1 MAAGAAAAPPKVPPR
16 ASKTA
21 PSKIKNHHEWL
32 EDGPVVP
39 IMVGH
44 SGSVIPG
51 GDEDTDSDV
60 SEESDDSDSEEKK
73 DDEDMPSRTFIRHGH
88 DRASLVKSH
97 LKKPKIS
104 VRKLNMLLRWI
115 NILKVWAKPLDLAT
129 VHIDMCNGLLLCRL
143 MKALVPDATYVNLHK
158 RPLSRKPAISNI
170 EQALSVIWRYG
181 RVNNSRI
188 PSAADLYSGKT
199 DKITVMFGEI
209 FEVYVMRTLKKKVV
223 PDMLTWINII
233 LKQYGRPLKSSSM
246 RAPYPGLY
254 QHFTSGVSLFNIIYH
269 FMGTSEI
276 RTSRTATQ
284 IDPKR
289 LYEHPMNLSE
299 YRNNATEVFNIIKA
313 LRVDC
318 FWEPDE
324 FINFHDTDFLL
335 LQLYKL
341 YNHFVDMRCALPPAH
356 GDITGVTAD
365 GNGEPIVINMHF
377 KQRGHDIQTTPIS
390 GDVLVGD
397 GRLQTL
403 KAPVVVKDASTLPAH
418 LPPGLVCSST
428 FEQPRIS
435 DEAPLSPMFAEGR
448 HKYLGSADKRRKSFA
463 ILSAADTFVVEKQPN
478 LDFYATEESYTA
490 GAVVD
495 GQSAEVEVAL
505 RNLDFEFDQ
514 AERALEEKEKQLEKA
529 YTNLTDQEH
538 SLQPTVYNKMF
549 IDLDNQMED
558 LARERKAME
567 DSYVTK
573 KSILKATPSTANL
586 SIAGSPSSPRSPRR
600 KSPSKQDKEVEAKR
614 NARAEQGWISATKK
628 AHTHNHDLRNRQ
640 KQSEARIR
648 KAMTR
653 ENGTS
658 FALFE
663 EGDNRP
669 IAEILFDKF
678 AEKLRGKQDAWLD
691 RKEQQAMTKV
701 MKLKEERKI
710 RPKDEPKPAKTSGE
724 LGEAMASIRAEELK
738 LMTLEE
744 ERRQLVIHQEFKSK
758 QAYMQKAVT
767 ERARIAGGGA
777 PVKSPRKESIMV
789 AEQAR
794 LTQQTQLRAQMEK
807 VAEEEEAAHITK
819 DPVADARSAL
829 ERMNALYQQQ
839 GGSTSPHQEE
849 QQYQQPQQQGLGD
862 AETLP
867 WLMTARNLIIKE
879 RNSERQFEFSVVNG
893 SQVAPND
900 PARSNNYALHWGAGG
915 NTSGFISVIDI
926 AEIKQANTDPSN
938 MIIIL
943 KKPNAQAVRNS
954 GGLQML
960 CIRTNSFPD
969 CTKYRTGLQSL
980 MESA

>member
-1 MAAGAAAAPPKVPPR
+1 QQHRPKSPPR

-21 PSKIKNHHEWL
+21 PTKIKNHHEWL

-51 GDEDTDSDV
+51 GDEDTGSDV
-60 SEESDDSDSEEKK
+60 SSESDDSEDEEKK
-73 DDEDMPSRTFIRHGH
+73 DEDDMPSRTFLRHGH

-115 NILKVWAKPLDLAT
+115 NILRVWAKPLDLAT
-129 VHIDMCNGLLLCRL
+129 VHIDI
-143 MKALVPDATYVNLHK
+143 
-158 RPLSRKPAISNI
+158 RKPAISNI

-181 RVNNSRI
+181 RVNNSRV
-188 PSAADLYSGKT
+188 PSALDIYAGKT

-209 FEVYVMRTLKKKVV
+209 FDVYVMRTLKKKIV

-233 LKQYGRPLKSSSM
+233 LKQYGRPLKAAAM

-254 QHFTSGVSLFNIIYH
+254 QHFTSGVSIFNLIFH

-276 RTSRTATQ
+276 RTSRAATQ

-299 YRNNATEVFNIIKA
+299 YRNNSTEIFAIIKA
-313 LRVDC
+313 LRIDC

-335 LQLYKL
+335 LQLYKI

-365 GNGEPIVINMHF
+365 GNGEPVVVNMHH
-377 KQRGHDIQTTPIS
+377 KQRGHDISTTPIS

-397 GRLQTL
+397 GRNQTL
-403 KAPVVVKDASTLPAH
+403 RAPVVVKDASTLPAH
-418 LPPGLVCSST
+418 LPPGLVCAST

-435 DEAPLSPMFAEGR
+435 DEAPLPNMFAEGR
-448 HKYLGSADKRRKSFA
+448 HQFLGSADKRRKSFA
-463 ILSAADTFVVEKQPN
+463 ILSAADTFVVEK
-478 LDFYATEESYTA
+478 DTSAAFYAPEENYTTGA
-490 GAVVD
+490 GASE
-495 GQSAEVEVAL
+495 GNSAEVESAL

-549 IDLDNQMED
+549 VDLDNQMEE

-573 KSILKATPSTANL
+573 RSILKSTPSAANL
-586 SIAGSPSSPRSPRR
+586 QIAGSPSSPRSPRK
-600 KSPSKQDKEVEAKR
+600 KSPTKQDKGFEEKR
-614 NARAEQGWISATKK
+614 KVRAEQGWISATKK

-663 EGDNRP
+663 EGDTRH
-669 IAEILFDKF
+669 ISETLFEKF
-678 AEKLRGKQDAWLD
+678 AEKIRVKQDAWLEK
-691 RKEQQAMTKV
+691 KEQGAMYKV
-701 MKLKEERKI
+701 KRLKEERKI
-710 RPKDEPKPAKTSGE
+710 RPKDEPKAIKASGE
-724 LGEAMASIRAEELK
+724 LGEAMTAIRIEELR

-744 ERRQLVIHQEFKSK
+744 ERRQMVIHQEFKSK
-758 QAYMQKAVT
+758 QAYMQKAVA
-767 ERARIAGGGA
+767 ERARIAGGGS
-777 PVKSPRKESIMV
+777 PIKSPRKESIMA
-789 AEQAR
+789 AEQNR
-794 LTQQTQLRAQMEK
+794 LAQQTQLRAQMER
-807 VAEEEEAAHITK
+807 VAEEEEAAHVTK

-829 ERMNALYQQQ
+829 ERMNALYNQQ
-839 GGSTSPHQEE
+839 GGSNSPMVEE
-849 QQYQQPQQQGLGD
+849 QQYQQQQVQPMADGE
-862 AETLP
+862 ALP
-867 WLMTARNLIIKE
+867 WLMERRNLIIKE

-893 SQVAPND
+893 SSVAPND
-900 PARSNNYALHWGAGG
+900 PTRANNYALQWGNKG
-915 NTSGFISVIDI
+915 NISGFISVIDI

-969 CTKYRTGLQSL
+969 CTKYRTGLQAL
-980 MESA
+980 MENSA